1 MEIERTFGKDFVA
14 SLGYVGNKGTH
25 LDQTVSNYNN
35 PDPGLGDIQ
44 SRRPIQFYTDSLKPG
59 QLLPLSTLRY
69 LNSGLNSN
77 YNALHARVEK
87 RFAHG
92 LTFTAAFNYQKSLAT
107 GYSVNESSP
116 YQSNVPQN
124 PRNTALDRGRFGL
137 DQRFR
142 FVYNYVW
149 QLPLFQQAKGI
160 EGAVLGGWSLNGIV
174 QLASGFPITV
184 GQSGDSMNTGSASA
198 PRPNIA
204 PGASVSRVWDSRT
217 LSQWFNTAAFVR
229 AKCNG
234 CAGAGLFLGPLGYG
248 NAGEGLID
256 SPGLKTWDFS
266 LFKEFRIKETHR
278 LQFRVEAFNLF
289 NTPQFAG
296 PNANLGDAA
305 FGRITTTTIDNREV
319 QFALK
324 YSF

>member
-1 MEIERTFGKDFVA
+1 MLGNIGSDGQSHFLNNNIWQWTMEVEWTFGKDTVA
-14 SLGYVGNKGTH
+14 ALGYVGNKGTH

-77 YNALHARVEK
+77 YNALHARLEK

-92 LTFTAAFNYQKSLAT
+92 LTFSAAFNYQKSLAT

-149 QLPLFQQAKGI
+149 QLPLFRQAKGI
-160 EGAVLGGWSLNGIV
+160 EGAVLGGWSLN
-174 QLASGFPITV
+174 
-184 GQSGDSMNTGSASA
+184 
-198 PRPNIA
+198 
-204 PGASVSRVWDSRT
+204 
-217 LSQWFNTAAFVR
+217 
-229 AKCNG
+229 
-234 CAGAGLFLGPLGYG
+234 
-248 NAGEGLID
+248 
-256 SPGLKTWDFS
+256 
-266 LFKEFRIKETHR
+266 
-278 LQFRVEAFNLF
+278 
-289 NTPQFAG
+289 
-296 PNANLGDAA
+296 
-305 FGRITTTTIDNREV
+305 
-319 QFALK
+319 
-324 YSF
+324 

>member
-1 MEIERTFGKDFVA
+1 
-14 SLGYVGNKGTH
+14 
-25 LDQTVSNYNN
+25 
-35 PDPGLGDIQ
+35 
-44 SRRPIQFYTDSLKPG
+44 
-59 QLLPLSTLRY
+59 LLPLSTLRY

-77 YNALHARVEK
+77 YNALHARAEK
-87 RFAHG
+87 RFSHG
-92 LTFTAAFNYQKSLAT
+92 FTFSAAFNYQKSLAT
-107 GYSVNESSP
+107 GYSVNESAP

-124 PRNTALDRGRFGL
+124 PRNTSLDRGRFGL

-149 QLPLFQQAKGI
+149 QLPFFRESKGI
-160 EGAVLGGWSLNGIV
+160 QRAVLAGWSLNGIV
-174 QLASGFPITV
+174 QLASGFPITIA
-184 GQSGDSMNTGSASA
+184 QSGDSMNTGSASA
-198 PRPNIA
+198 PRPNLN

-234 CAGAGLFLGPLGYG
+234 CAGTGLFVGPLGYG

-256 SPGLKTWDFS
+256 SPGQKVWDFS
-266 LFKEFRIKETHR
+266 LFKEFRIRESHR
-278 LQFRVEAFNLF
+278 LQFRWEVFNLF

-296 PNANLGDAA
+296 PDATLGDAA
-305 FGRITTTTIDNREV
+305 FGRITTTTIDNREM